1 MDILYL
7 ILSSLVQSLTE
18 FLPIS
23 SSGHLL
29 ILHYFWAPPL
39 DDFQLDV
46 VLHFGSALALL
57 FFFRHDIVVL
67 LRAWFKSFSGRS
79 DAESRLVWYLIVST
93 LPAGI
98 LGFLAN
104 DFITEVFRS
113 PVWVIIML
121 VVVAIVFI
129 LVERYARAEQD
140 LKSLNFSRALL
151 IGLAQCLA
159 LIPGVS
165 RSGIT
170 IAAAMGVKIKRAE
183 AARYSFLLA
192 IPTILGASVSEL
204 ATIASQ
210 GTSTNNIIKLGIGL
224 VICFVFSFYVIKYF
238 LNFLR
243 NHSLQVFAWYR
254 IALALVLLLILT
266 V

>member
-1 MDILYL
+1 
-7 ILSSLVQSLTE
+7 
-18 FLPIS
+18 
-23 SSGHLL
+23 
-29 ILHYFWAPPL
+29 
-39 DDFQLDV
+39 
-46 VLHFGSALALL
+46 
-57 FFFRHDIVVL
+57 
-67 LRAWFKSFSGRS
+67 
-79 DAESRLVWYLIVST
+79 

-224 VICFVFSFYVIKYF
+224 VICFVFSFYVI
-238 LNFLR
+238 
-243 NHSLQVFAWYR
+243 
-254 IALALVLLLILT
+254 
-266 V
+266 